1 MSRAFGS
8 LVKKTEKEA
17 GKKGR
22 LDVVAL
28 SVNEQQQQHQL
39 GLRQTIFVGSKL
51 SLRRLEGVWN
61 FLFPPR
67 TKILTLLHPSY
78 CPEFHATKKQV

>member
-39 GLRQTIFVGSKL
+39 GLRQTIFVGSAQNL
-51 SLRRLEGVWN
+51 VFVDSRVFGI
-61 FLFPPR
+61 FSF
-67 TKILTLLHPSY
+67 HPELKS
-78 CPEFHATKKQV
+78 